1 MPPKRSYTFA
11 FNSPTTQPAIRLD
24 PSFLVSPKDYSKISQ
39 QALGR
44 VATASV
50 YKGTFN
56 GKVVAIKKYLC
67 DETNEDYKNLLK
79 KEAVDLSKLNH
90 QNVIPFFG
98 VCLENA
104 SLILE
109 YASFTISVNGI
120 PREVGYMAGLFQIIV
135 QFI

>member
-1 MPPKRSYTFA
+1 MAAKRKFTLA

-24 PSFLVSPKDYSKISQ
+24 PSLLVSPEDYSKLSHH
-39 QALGR
+39 ALGR
-44 VATASV
+44 GATASV
-50 YKGTFN
+50 YKGSFN
-56 GKVVAIKKYLC
+56 GKEVAIKKYLC

-90 QNVIPFFG
+90 QNVIKFLG

-109 YASFTISVNGI
+109 YASFTITVNGI
-120 PREVGYMAGLFQIIV
+120 PREVGYRAGLL
-135 QFI
+135 

>member
-1 MPPKRSYTFA
+1 MAAKRKFTLA

-24 PSFLVSPKDYSKISQ
+24 PALLVSPEDYSKLSHH
-39 QALGR
+39 ALGR
-44 VATASV
+44 GATASV
-50 YKGTFN
+50 YKGSFN
-56 GKVVAIKKYLC
+56 GKEVAIKKYLC

-90 QNVIPFFG
+90 QNVIKFLG

-109 YASFTISVNGI
+109 YASFTITVNGI